1 MVKDYVKKLLD
12 ILALCYYYI
21 MAIISDND
29 KTFNKSVGKNPNI
42 KSESIEYDKTFE
54 SSIRPKDFDSYIG
67 QSELKETLK
76 ITLEAAKLR
85 EKPLDH
91 MLFYGPPGLGK
102 TTIAGVIASQM
113 GVEIRITSAPALE
126 RPRDIIGIL
135 MSLKGGEIL
144 FIDEIHRLNKVA
156 EEILYPAM
164 EDFTLDMTTGKSQT
178 AKTLRVPIPKFTLI
192 GATTKAGELSSP
204 LRDRFGMIHRLEF
217 YTIEELAQVVKR
229 TANILE
235 IKITEEGSKA
245 IAMRSRGT
253 PRIANRLVKRVA
265 DFALV
270 KYDGIIDERV
280 ANESLDILKIDT
292 FGLDTTDRALL
303 NLIIEK
309 YDGGPVGVETIAA
322 ALSEDVRTIE
332 DVCEPY
338 LLQAGFLQRTPRG
351 RKVSPEGYRH
361 LGLKQPSEQTTLFNF
376 G

>member
-1 MVKDYVKKLLD
+1 
-12 ILALCYYYI
+12 
-21 MAIISDND
+21 MAIFSDNND
-29 KTFNKSVGKNPNI
+29 LGRNKGSIKEKNPNV

-54 SSIRPKDFDSYIG
+54 NSIRPKDFDNYIG
-67 QSELKETLK
+67 QCELKEALRV
-76 ITLEAAKLR
+76 TLEAAKLR

-113 GVEIRITSAPALE
+113 GVDIKITSAPALE

-178 AKTLRVPIPKFTLI
+178 AKTLRVSIPKFTLI

-217 YTIEELAQVVKR
+217 YTVDELAQVVKR
-229 TANILE
+229 TAKILD
-235 IKITEEGSKA
+235 IKITEEGAKA
-245 IAMRSRGT
+245 IAVRSRGT
-253 PRIANRLVKRVA
+253 PRIANRLVKRVS
-265 DFALV
+265 DFAIV
-270 KYDGIIDERV
+270 KYDGLIDEKV

-292 FGLDTTDRALL
+292 FGLDNTDRALL
-303 NLIIEK
+303 NLIIDK
-309 YDGGPVGVETIAA
+309 YDGGPVGIETIAA

-338 LLQAGFLQRTPRG
+338 LLQSGLLQRTPRG

-361 LGLKQPSEQTTLFNF
+361 LGIKAPSEQTTLF
-376 G
+376 

>member
-1 MVKDYVKKLLD
+1 
-12 ILALCYYYI
+12 
-21 MAIISDND
+21 MAIISDDD
-29 KTFNKSVGKNPNI
+29 KTYSRTMGKNSII
-42 KSESIEYDKTFE
+42 KSETIEYDKTFE
-54 SSIRPKDFDSYIG
+54 NSIRPKDFDSYIG

-76 ITLEAAKLR
+76 ITLEAARLR

-113 GVEIRITSAPALE
+113 GVEMRITSAPALE

-178 AKTLRVPIPKFTLI
+178 AKTLRVSIPKFTLI
-192 GATTKAGELSSP
+192 GATTKAGDLSSP

-217 YTIEELAQVVKR
+217 YSVEELAEVVKR
-229 TANILE
+229 TAKILD
-235 IKITEEGSKA
+235 IKITEEGAKA
-245 IAMRSRGT
+245 IAIRSRGT
-253 PRIANRLVKRVA
+253 PRIANRLVKRVS

-270 KYDGIIDERV
+270 KYDGVIDDRV
-280 ANESLDILKIDT
+280 ANESLDILKIDS

-303 NLIIEK
+303 SLIIDK
-309 YDGGPVGVETIAA
+309 YDGGPVGIETIAA

-338 LLQAGFLQRTPRG
+338 LLQAGLLQRTPRG

-361 LGLKQPSEQTTLFNF
+361 LGLKQPSEQKSLFDF
-376 G
+376 